1 MFFNQNGILNIDEAI
16 MNKESFKKIMADGT
30 VTEDEIK
37 EQSDKV
43 VGLFQEIEKKYSEEQ
58 LREIKD
64 LLAETTICLCFIS
77 YPHLFFSMLFITSIL
92 SNL

>member
-43 VGLFQEIEKKYSEEQ
+43 VGLFLEIEKKYSEEQ

-64 LLAETTICLCFIS
+64 LLAEASVLYAVYNI
-77 YPHLFFSMLFITSIL
+77 YSIQSL
-92 SNL
+92 NK

>member
-16 MNKESFKKIMADGT
+16 MNKESFKKIMADGI

-58 LREIKD
+58 LHEIKD
-64 LLAETTICLCFIS
+64 LLAETSVLYAVYNI
-77 YPHLFFSMLFITSIL
+77 YSIQSL
-92 SNL
+92 NK

>member
-43 VGLFQEIEKKYSEEQ
+43 VGLFQEIEKNIQRSNFVKS
-58 LREIKD
+58 R
-64 LLAETTICLCFIS
+64 ICWRRPL
-77 YPHLFFSMLFITSIL
+77 FSMLFITSIL

>member
-64 LLAETTICLCFIS
+64 
-77 YPHLFFSMLFITSIL
+77 
-92 SNL
+92 

>member
-64 LLAETTICLCFIS
+64 LLAETFVLYAVYNI
-77 YPHLFFSMLFITSIL
+77 YSIQSL
-92 SNL
+92 NK

>member
-64 LLAETTICLCFIS
+64 LLAETSVLHAVYNI
-77 YPHLFFSMLFITSIL
+77 YSIQSL
-92 SNL
+92 NK